1 MCLPRA
7 FGRMFTGKEELL
19 AITDRY
25 LPVFVAGM
33 LIFGIQRACQT
44 TFVAVTEAK
53 ISLFIAVLRKIILL
67 VPFAFLFPLAMGVG
81 GVYWAEC
88 VADATAATLCGT
100 IFFFRFRKV
109 LRGMVEPVDVQIK

>member
-1 MCLPRA
+1 
-7 FGRMFTGKEELL
+7 
-19 AITDRY
+19 
-25 LPVFVAGM
+25 M
-33 LIFGIQRACQT
+33 LFRSIFGIQRACQT

-109 LRGMVEPVDVQIK
+109 LRGMDEPADVQIK

>member
-1 MCLPRA
+1 M
-7 FGRMFTGKEELL
+7 FGRMFTGEAEILQ
-19 AITDRY
+19 ITDRY

-88 VADATAATLCGT
+88 VADSLAATLCGT
-100 IFFFRFRKV
+100 IFFFRFRKI
-109 LRGMVEPVDVQIK
+109 LKKLDTGLTN

>member
-1 MCLPRA
+1 MMMCFPHL
-7 FGRMFTGKEELL
+7 FVRMFTGNAEILK
-19 AITDRY
+19 ITDKY

-67 VPFAFLFPLAMGVG
+67 VPFAFIFPLTLGVG

-88 VADATAATLCGT
+88 AADGIAAVLCGT
-100 IFFFRFRKV
+100 IFFFRFRKI
-109 LRGMVEPVDVQIK
+109 LKGMTPAEPA